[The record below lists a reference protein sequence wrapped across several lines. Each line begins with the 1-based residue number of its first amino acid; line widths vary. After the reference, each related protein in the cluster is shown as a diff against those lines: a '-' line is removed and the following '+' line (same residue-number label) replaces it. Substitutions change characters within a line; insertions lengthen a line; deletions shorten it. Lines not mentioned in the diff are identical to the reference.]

1 MTWRFVHAG
10 EVFVFADC
18 GHFDEIGANAF
29 VAQCSSKDLAMLFLS
44 GPPMFTGALAK
55 ATDEIFVQV
64 ADDEL

>member
-1 MTWRFVHAG
+1 MTWELGHAS

-29 VAQCSSKDLAMLFLS
+29 VAQCSSKDLAMFFLS
-44 GPPMFTGALAK
+44 RPPVFAGSLAK